1 MSSSFGVSKNN
12 DQLNSENNYKQDFFE
27 KYLKSEYSF
36 NKKNQQDDAKTRNS
50 VS

>member
-1 MSSSFGVSKNN
+1 MSKVNEP
-12 DQLNSENNYKQDFFE
+12 QNSENNYRQNFFE

-36 NKKNQQDDAKTRNS
+36 KKNENPDDAKTRNS